1 MDSKVSNEKHISRW
15 VDQENSIHNQQNSN
29 EDQQTFVK
37 LSFREL
43 FDWQVSCLRPFD

>member
-29 EDQQTFVK
+29 EDFK
-37 LSFREL
+37 YL
-43 FDWQVSCLRPFD
+43 